1 MSAPTPRLKDIKQ
14 SIAKSSNYLE
24 ILETQLE
31 ERDRLVTVLNLT
43 PSSNDNLELVNH
55 LDKLKK
61 TLNYL
66 QEDLILYLKSAGNNE
81 NDLKSVISSVESNIS
96 SFNSQLHNINNS
108 FIEVQDYEIPIKPF
122 KIKDPATPPETKSVR
137 FKDQTNSDEEYNEFR
152 NELMGTRV
160 FKPYTDVE
168 PESDA
173 ATLSSINQS
182 NQDMFIQHQ
191 QTLLEQDN
199 SLDQLHDSIRI
210 QKSMGHTIN
219 DELNDHLII
228 LNDLE
233 RGVDDSTYRLNTA
246 QARLKNFSTKVRE
259 NGSLVTIVI
268 LTIILILLLVVLN

>member
-1 MSAPTPRLKDIKQ
+1 MSTPIPRLKDIKQ

-43 PSSNDNLELVNH
+43 PSSNDNLELVDL

-66 QEDLILYLKSAGNNE
+66 QEDLVLYLKSASQSDELN
-81 NDLKSVISSVESNIS
+81 SVITAVKSNIN
-96 SFNSQLHNINNS
+96 SFNSQLEGINHS
-108 FIEVQDYEIPIKPF
+108 FIDISAYQIPLKPF
-122 KIKDPATPPETKSVR
+122 KIKEQQPEPKSVR
-137 FKDQTNSDEEYNEFR
+137 FKDQTNLDEDDFR

-160 FKPYTDVE
+160 FKPYTDIE

-173 ATLSSINQS
+173 ATLASINQS
-182 NQDMFIQHQ
+182 NQDLFVQHQ
-191 QTLLEQDN
+191 QTLLEQDE
-199 SLDQLHDSIRI
+199 SLDQLHDSIRT

-233 RGVDDSTYRLNTA
+233 RGVDDAAYRLNNA